1 MVEVP
6 EVHMLVVV
14 MEEMLLQLHLT
25 VMWKMDI
32 LEPVEVVVEQLE
44 ILVVILFQVVPAVPE
59 SL

>member
-1 MVEVP
+1 
-6 EVHMLVVV
+6 
-14 MEEMLLQLHLT
+14 MLLQLHLT

>member
-44 ILVVILFQVVPAVPE
+44 ILVVMLFQVVPAVPV